1 MCYTQIMRRKLFSF
15 DKYEVIL
22 WIISNQLSRRNL
34 TSFQRSELAL
44 RLKSKLAQEAKE
56 RQGERNDI
64 KENIK
69 DKCPESDKKEMQVRD
84 QLGEI
89 AGVSGKTIDRVETI
103 LNKGTK
109 EDIQEVRTG
118 KASISGKAKG
128 ECVKYV

>member
-15 DKYEVIL
+15 DKYVVIL

-34 TSFQRSELAL
+34 TAFQRSELAI
-44 RLKSKLAQEAKE
+44 RLKPKLAQEAKD
-56 RQGERNDI
+56 R
-64 KENIK
+64 KELNLKQNTEK
-69 DKCPESDKKEMQVRD
+69 DKLPYREAGGKQVRD